1 MMTSTGQNTIL
12 MISNMTIFSEIS
24 RIEGA
29 EFKAE
34 VDEIVWLL
42 THGSNLVPI
51 KSEDVMYLYDVSFIE
66 KRRFT
71 SLMGGY
77 ARMGSI
83 IQEINRCDPNDKDTF
98 DHALILIQT
107 SKKQPLTMSELQM
120 LNDITKGLPPE
131 VLIHWGIG
139 TNEYLKDKVFMMIVY
154 SKKQL

>member
-1 MMTSTGQNTIL
+1 MA
-12 MISNMTIFSEIS
+12 IFSEIS

-34 VDEIVWLL
+34 VDEIIWLL
-42 THGSNLVPI
+42 THGSQLIPI
-51 KSEDVMYLYDVSFIE
+51 KNEVITYLYETSFIE

-77 ARMGSI
+77 ARMDSI
-83 IQEINRCDPNDKDTF
+83 VQEVKRCDPNDKDTF

-120 LNDITKGLPPE
+120 LNEVTRGLPPE
-131 VLIHWGIG
+131 AVIHWGIG
-139 TNEYLKDKVFMMIVY
+139 TNDDLKDKVFLMIVY
-154 SKKQL
+154 SK

>member
-1 MMTSTGQNTIL
+1 

-29 EFKAE
+29 ESKAE

-77 ARMGSI
+77 ARMDSI
-83 IQEINRCDPNDKDTF
+83 VQEIKLVEVHLYNLVLGVI
-98 DHALILIQT
+98 ALKFHRYHPFNGL
-107 SKKQPLTMSELQM
+107 LQRA
-120 LNDITKGLPPE
+120 
-131 VLIHWGIG
+131 
-139 TNEYLKDKVFMMIVY
+139 LKDVVAFG
-154 SKKQL
+154 

>member
-1 MMTSTGQNTIL
+1 MG
-12 MISNMTIFSEIS
+12 IFSEIS
-24 RIEGA
+24 RIEGT

-77 ARMGSI
+77 ARMDSI
-83 IQEINRCDPNDKDTF
+83 VQEINRCDPNDKDTF
-98 DHALILIQT
+98 DHTLILIQT

-120 LNDITKGLPPE
+120 LNEVTRDLPSE
-131 VLIHWGIG
+131 SVIHWGIG
-139 TNEYLKDKVFMMIVY
+139 TNEDLNDKVFLMIVY
-154 SKKQL
+154 SKLK

>member
-1 MMTSTGQNTIL
+1 MA
-12 MISNMTIFSEIS
+12 IFSEIS

-34 VDEIVWLL
+34 VDEIIWLL
-42 THGSNLVPI
+42 THGSQLIPI
-51 KSEDVMYLYDVSFIE
+51 KSEVITYLYETSFIE

-77 ARMGSI
+77 ARMDSI
-83 IQEINRCDPNDKDTF
+83 VQEVKRCDPNDKDTF

-120 LNDITKGLPPE
+120 LNEVTRGLPPE
-131 VLIHWGIG
+131 AVIHWGIG
-139 TNEYLKDKVFMMIVY
+139 TNDDLKDKVFLMIVY
-154 SKKQL
+154 SK